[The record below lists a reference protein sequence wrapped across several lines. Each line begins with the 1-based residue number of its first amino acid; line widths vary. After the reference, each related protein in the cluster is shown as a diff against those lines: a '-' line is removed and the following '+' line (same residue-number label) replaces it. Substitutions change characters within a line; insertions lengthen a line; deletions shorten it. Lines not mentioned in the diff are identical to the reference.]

1 MSSNQSKIQFAPKI
15 LSTNKSRHPLSS
27 IRDKLP
33 RVIRLLSKFSN
44 LLTPT
49 KFCNSCMKTFKFT
62 PYFNDKASV
71 KTCYKVLLPM
81 NLCQLFFLGTFFWY
95 CNLIYVKTL
104 SSYVLVFDPFRP
116 ISHQKFPLTL
126 FRYLFFLSFTL
137 LTTKSITC
145 FNQYRWL
152 DVVNNKGLQLRKL
165 IN

>member
-49 KFCNSCMKTFKFT
+49 EFCNSCMKTFKFT
-62 PYFNDKASV
+62 PYFHDKASV
-71 KTCYKVLLPM
+71 KTYYKVLLPM
-81 NLCQLFFLGTFFWY
+81 HLCQLFFLGTFFWY

-116 ISHQKFPLTL
+116 IPPKISFNPFLLPFFFYPLRCWPHKVL
-126 FRYLFFLSFTL
+126 HVL
-137 LTTKSITC
+137 I
-145 FNQYRWL
+145 NI
-152 DVVNNKGLQLRKL
+152 DGVNNKG
-165 IN
+165 

>member
-1 MSSNQSKIQFAPKI
+1 MLSNQSKIQFAPKI
-15 LSTNKSRHPLSS
+15 LSTNKSRHPLTS

-33 RVIRLLSKFSN
+33 RVIRLLSNFSN

-71 KTCYKVLLPM
+71 KTYYKVLLPM
-81 NLCQLFFLGTFFWY
+81 NLCQLFFWY

-116 ISHQKFPLTL
+116 IPPKNSFNPSLLPFFFFYPLRCWPHKVL
-126 FRYLFFLSFTL
+126 HVL
-137 LTTKSITC
+137 I
-145 FNQYRWL
+145 NI
-152 DVVNNKGLQLRKL
+152 DGVNNKGK
-165 IN
+165 

>member
-1 MSSNQSKIQFAPKI
+1 MLSNQSKIQFAPKI

-62 PYFNDKASV
+62 PYFNEKASV
-71 KTCYKVLLPM
+71 KTYFKVLLPM

-116 ISHQKFPLTL
+116 IPPKISFNPFLLPFFFYPLRCWPQKVLH
-126 FRYLFFLSFTL
+126 
-137 LTTKSITC
+137 
-145 FNQYRWL
+145 
-152 DVVNNKGLQLRKL
+152 VL
-165 IN
+165 INIDD